1 MNLSI
6 LKTSII
12 ACVLAIFVSNTFAQD
27 FEGKIVFGIEY
38 KKLPQEGMESMLP
51 KESVTYVK
59 NHLSRVETDA
69 IMGMK
74 TVIIS
79 NSKSN
84 MATTLMDMLGQK
96 YAIETNTKE
105 EAEKNKTV
113 DNAKVTI
120 TDETKMVAGYNCK
133 KAIIETEEGKF
144 IVWFTK
150 DFKYSSDQAKQGALA
165 KIDGTPLDFEMN
177 QQGMVM
183 RLYAK
188 EITKGAVSDLK
199 FEIPADYKKTT
210 PEELKKAF
218 GM

>member
-1 MNLSI
+1 MNLSM
-6 LKTSII
+6 LKTSLI
-12 ACVLAIFVSNTFAQD
+12 ACVLAIFVTHTFAQD

-69 IMGMK
+69 MMGMK
-74 TVIIS
+74 TVVIS
-79 NSKSN
+79 NAKTN

-105 EAEKNKTV
+105 EAEKNKSA
-113 DNAKVTI
+113 DKSKVTI

-133 KAIIETEEGKF
+133 KALIEMEEGKF
-144 IVWFTK
+144 TVWFTK
-150 DFKYSSDQAKQGALA
+150 DLNYSSSQTMQGPFA

-177 QQGMVM
+177 QQGMIM